1 MVLFVGMLMTKPL
14 CRVSK
19 SLFFFFFYVFH
30 VISARS
36 LSAMNSLGSPC
47 NGGKTNDAMNSFIKY
62 FLMKL
67 KLKSTLCP
75 CVQTDSL

>member
-1 MVLFVGMLMTKPL
+1 MVLFVGLLMTKPL

-19 SLFFFFFYVFH
+19 SFFFFHVLH

-36 LSAMNSLGSPC
+36 LSAMNSLGSPS
-47 NGGKTNDAMNSFIKY
+47 NGGKTNDAMNSFMKC

-75 CVQTDSL
+75 CVQTAGL